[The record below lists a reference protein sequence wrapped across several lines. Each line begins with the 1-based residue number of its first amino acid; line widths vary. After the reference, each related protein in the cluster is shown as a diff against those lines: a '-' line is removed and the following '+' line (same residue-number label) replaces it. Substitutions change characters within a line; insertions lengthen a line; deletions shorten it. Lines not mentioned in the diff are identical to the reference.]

1 MALERLSGFTGREGW
16 KNLTAIQNGEVYG
29 VDHGSLRFMGD
40 YVYTEAI
47 AKMIYPDLFE
57 DIDPQAEMEHFYEK
71 YLPEMDHTG
80 TYYIKWRAIKHSSL
94 IPASCPPHIR
104 HGLTKHERDK
114 TLAAPRPSDLYA
126 LYKKEL
132 LPYA

>member
-1 MALERLSGFTGREGW
+1 
-16 KNLTAIQNGEVYG
+16 
-29 VDHGSLRFMGD
+29 MGD

-80 TYYIKWRAIKHSSL
+80 TYYIKWQGNKAQ
-94 IPASCPPHIR
+94 
-104 HGLTKHERDK
+104 
-114 TLAAPRPSDLYA
+114 
-126 LYKKEL
+126 
-132 LPYA
+132 